1 MADPGWGV
9 VLVKVTMARKKKVGP
24 EKVSEVLGDFLEK
37 SGLREP
43 VLRAEAVDEWDDRV
57 GEAIA
62 RVTRAQ
68 GAREATLIVEVRSS
82 SWLMELNLMKAEI
95 LRRVNEGRTE
105 ALFEKIVFVLAEDPT
120 R

>member
-1 MADPGWGV
+1 MACPEWDVGMV
-9 VLVKVTMARKKKVGP
+9 RKGP
-24 EKVSEVLGDFLEK
+24 EKGSMESLEKVGDVLGGFLK
-37 SGLREP
+37 KAGLRES
-43 VLRAEAVDEWDDRV
+43 VLRAGVADEWGDRV

-62 RVTRAQ
+62 GVTRAQ
-68 GAREATLIVEVRSS
+68 GVREATLIVEVRSS

-105 ALFEKIVFVLAEDPT
+105 ALIEKIVFVLAEDPV